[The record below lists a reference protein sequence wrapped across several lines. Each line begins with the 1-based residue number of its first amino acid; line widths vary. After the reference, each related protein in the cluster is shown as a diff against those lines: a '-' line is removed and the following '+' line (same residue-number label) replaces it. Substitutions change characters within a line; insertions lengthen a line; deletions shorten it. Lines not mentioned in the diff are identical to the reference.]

1 MFSQKLHR
9 VIALFEQKMQI
20 CLSDKSLLQDALT
33 HPSFAKSRFE
43 MLEFIGDRVLG
54 LAAARFL
61 WMPKDEK
68 QYALELVSLTNKSSL
83 IRVAKHMRLDSYL
96 SWRGIKSHK
105 DTIMADALEAVV
117 GAIFLDLGFEEAYRF
132 IKSKWLEVSKKSGFN
147 TNDAKSILQTWSDKQ
162 GFRIKYHLVKETGLP
177 HDKDYRIELF
187 IDGYKKIYGEGKSIK
202 AAEKEAAE
210 KFLKE
215 FVE

>member
-1 MFSQKLHR
+1 
-9 VIALFEQKMQI
+9 MQI

-43 MLEFIGDRVLG
+43 MLEFIGDRVVG
-54 LAAARFL
+54 LAAAKFL

-68 QYALELVSLTNKSSL
+68 QYALELISLTNKSSL
-83 IRVAKHMRLDSYL
+83 IQVAKHIKLDSYL

-117 GAIFLDLGFEEAYRF
+117 GAIFLDLGFEEAYKF
-132 IKSKWLEVSKKSGFN
+132 IKNKWLEASKNKEFN
-147 TNDAKSILQTWSDKQ
+147 TSDPKSILQTWSDKQ
-162 GFRIKYHLVKETGLP
+162 GFKIKYYLVKETGLP
-177 HDKDYRIELF
+177 HDKNYRIELI
-187 IDGYKKIYGEGKSIK
+187 IDGYQKIYGEGKSIK
-202 AAEKEAAE
+202 TAEKEAAK